1 MKAFLRFIKNW
12 TLPLSMLTGVAAY
25 FLYVNLH
32 FLDGTHAAVNAL
44 IERLQPLLIFCMLFL
59 SFCKVNVRELKPRAW
74 MLKMLAIQVVAFVLI
89 GMLLIFQPDVSIQ
102 ARVILESAMVCMIC
116 PTATAATVV
125 TAKLQGNSST
135 VVSYTC
141 LINFAASLV
150 VPAVVPFL
158 HEGTHA
164 GMGFEMSFL
173 HKGAH
178 ADMDFEMS
186 FLLII
191 GKVFPL
197 LIMPLVAAWLVRHL
211 FPRFH
216 RAVLRHSDLAFNLW
230 AVSLALAIG
239 VTVKAIVHS
248 GVGLWTL
255 VGIAIVSL
263 IACIAQFICG
273 RIIGRNHMEPIAGA
287 QSMGQKNTV
296 FAIWMGYTFLNP
308 VTAMAGGFY
317 SVWHNIVNSW
327 QLYRMRSAS
336 K

>member
-1 MKAFLRFIKNW
+1 MKILRFIKNW

-32 FLDGTHAAVNAL
+32 FLDSTHAAVGTA
-44 IERLQPLLIFCMLFL
+44 IKYLQPILIFFMLFI
-59 SFCKVNVRELKPRAW
+59 SFCKVSVRELKPRAW
-74 MLKMLAIQVVAFVLI
+74 MLKML
-89 GMLLIFQPDVSIQ
+89 SIQ
-102 ARVILESAMVCMIC
+102 AFSFVLMGLFLIVFSDMSENVRIITESAMICMIC
-116 PTATAATVV
+116 PTATAASVV
-125 TAKLQGNSST
+125 TARLHGNSNT

-141 LINFAASLV
+141 LINLVASIV
-150 VPAVVPFL
+150 VPSIVPFL
-158 HEGTHA
+158 HEGTHT
-164 GMGFEMSFL
+164 GL
-173 HKGAH
+173 
-178 ADMDFEMS
+178 DFETS

-197 LIMPLVAAWLVRHL
+197 LIMPLVVAWLVRHL

-216 RAVLRHSDLAFNLW
+216 RAVLKGKDLAFNMW
-230 AVSLALAIG
+230 AISLALAIG
-239 VTVKAIVHS
+239 ITVKAIVHS
-248 GVGLWTL
+248 GVGIWTL

-263 IACIAQFICG
+263 LACLVQFICG
-273 RIIGRNHMEPIAGA
+273 RIIGRHHNEPIAGT

-327 QLYRMRSAS
+327 QLYKMRSAS
-336 K
+336 KFK

>member
-32 FLDGTHAAVNAL
+32 FLDGTHAAVSAL

-89 GMLLIFQPDVSIQ
+89 GMLLIYQPDVSMQ

-125 TAKLQGNSST
+125 TAKLQGNSNT

-141 LINFAASLV
+141 LINLAASLV

-158 HEGTHA
+158 HEGVHA
-164 GMGFEMSFL
+164 G
-173 HKGAH
+173 
-178 ADMDFEMS
+178 MDFEMS

-216 RAVLRHSDLAFNLW
+216 KAVLRHSDLAFNLW

-255 VGIAIVSL
+255 VGIAIASL

>member
-1 MKAFLRFIKNW
+1 
-12 TLPLSMLTGVAAY
+12 MLTGVAAY

-32 FLDGTHAAVNAL
+32 CLDGTHVAVTSML
-44 IERLQPLLIFCMLFL
+44 EYLQPALIFCMLFL
-59 SFCKVNVRELKPRAW
+59 SFCRVSVRELKPRAW
-74 MLKMLAIQVVAFVLI
+74 MLKMLAIQVISFVSMGLFLI
-89 GMLLIFQPDVSIQ
+89 ALPDISEHVK
-102 ARVILESAMVCMIC
+102 VIVESAMICMIC
-116 PTATAATVV
+116 PTATAAAVV
-125 TAKLQGNSST
+125 TAKLQGNSNT

-141 LINFAASLV
+141 LINLAASLV

-164 GMGFEMSFL
+164 N
-173 HKGAH
+173 
-178 ADMDFEMS
+178 MDFETS

-197 LIMPLVAAWLVRHL
+197 LIMPLVIAWLVRHL

-216 RAVLRHSDLAFNLW
+216 RAVLKRKDLAFNLW
-230 AVSLALAIG
+230 AISLAIAIG
-239 VTVKAIVHS
+239 ITVKAIVHS
-248 GVGLWTL
+248 GVGLSTL
-255 VGIAIVSL
+255 VGIAVASL
-263 IACIAQFICG
+263 ITCLIQFICG
-273 RIIGRNHMEPIAGA
+273 RIIGRHHAEPIAGT

-327 QLYRMRSAS
+327 QLYKMRSAKS
-336 K
+336 SQ

>member
-1 MKAFLRFIKNW
+1 MKFLRFIKNW

-32 FLDGTHAAVNAL
+32 FLDSTHAAVGTA
-44 IERLQPLLIFCMLFL
+44 ITYLQPILIFCMLFL
-59 SFCKVNVRELKPRAW
+59 SFSKVSIRELKPRAW
-74 MLKMLAIQVVAFVLI
+74 MLKMLAIQAVSFVLMGLFI
-89 GMLLIFQPDVSIQ
+89 IALPDVSIRV
-102 ARVILESAMVCMIC
+102 RVIVESAMVCMIC
-116 PTATAATVV
+116 PTATAASVV
-125 TAKLQGNSST
+125 TARLQGNSNT

-141 LINFAASLV
+141 LINLVASLV

-158 HEGTHA
+158 HEGSHA
-164 GMGFEMSFL
+164 GM
-173 HKGAH
+173 
-178 ADMDFEMS
+178 DFETS

-197 LIMPLVAAWLVRHL
+197 LIMPLVVAWLVRHL

-216 RAVLRHSDLAFNLW
+216 RTILKHKDLAFNMW
-230 AVSLALAIG
+230 AISLALAIG
-239 VTVKAIVHS
+239 ITVKAIVHS
-248 GVGLWTL
+248 GVGMWTL
-255 VGIAIVSL
+255 VGIAIASL
-263 IACIAQFICG
+263 ITCVIQFVCG
-273 RIIGRNHMEPIAGA
+273 RIIGRHHREPIAGA

-327 QLYRMRSAS
+327 QLYKKNKSS
-336 K
+336 